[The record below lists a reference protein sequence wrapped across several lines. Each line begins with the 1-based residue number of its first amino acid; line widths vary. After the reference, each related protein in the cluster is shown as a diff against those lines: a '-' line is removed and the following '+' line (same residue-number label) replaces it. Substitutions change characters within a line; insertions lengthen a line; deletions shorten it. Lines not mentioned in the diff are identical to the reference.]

1 MAELCKCWK
10 LKICYDQDYNDIGVV
25 IATKWRHNVLY
36 LQLYFS
42 ALEIVLPKSFTGA
55 FSSTFSSN
63 NCYDRCP
70 LSLSKICE
78 CVSEIFWSF
87 WDGDFMVRNTIIT
100 WQSWCSAVI
109 YRKRSAFQMRFHLM
123 VVSVIFKT
131 CLIIGIA
138 LADCLKGW
146 RIWLVS
152 IEALLSAIL

>member
-25 IATKWRHNVLY
+25 IATKGRHNVLY

-42 ALEIVLPKSFTGA
+42 ALAIFRPKSFTGA

-78 CVSEIFWSF
+78 
-87 WDGDFMVRNTIIT
+87 RN
-100 WQSWCSAVI
+100 
-109 YRKRSAFQMRFHLM
+109 F
-123 VVSVIFKT
+123 
-131 CLIIGIA
+131 IA
-138 LADCLKGW
+138 LEESSVFEWDWPSA
-146 RIWLVS
+146 
-152 IEALLSAIL
+152 SAIEWNVLYSLKF